1 MGLIDS
7 LPNSSLGLKGKTPA
21 TRPGALQSSKI
32 HNPDSFEPS
41 RLDLDGSTPKKYT
54 DNLPK

>member
-21 TRPGALQSSKI
+21 TRPGALKSSKI

-41 RLDLDGSTPKKYT
+41 KLDLDGLTPNEYIA
-54 DNLPK
+54 NLPK